1 VYYRLISFFPIY
13 IISPVYLSIGVY
25 VYTGVISG
33 VLSMRVLLAV
43 TKVYKVGVRVDL
55 RGLRVRNIGLSVA

>member
-25 VYTGVISG
+25 VYTGVIGG